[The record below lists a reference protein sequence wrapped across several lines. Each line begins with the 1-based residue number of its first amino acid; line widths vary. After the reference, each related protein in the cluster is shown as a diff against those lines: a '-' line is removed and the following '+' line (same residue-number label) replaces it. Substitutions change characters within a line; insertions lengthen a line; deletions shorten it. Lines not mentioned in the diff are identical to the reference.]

1 VRPGDD
7 LAALIAPELRD
18 GDIVVIAQKVV
29 SKAEG
34 RVVALDSVVPGA
46 EAMRLANDF
55 DKDARLVQ
63 VVLDE
68 SASVIRAE
76 RGVLICETRH
86 GFVCANAG
94 VDLSNAPDADVA
106 VLLPLDPDASARRIR
121 AALATAT
128 RGGAAAAGGGSSAAS
143 GAAAAGGGSSVTRST
158 LPPDSGGDVYGVIIS
173 DSFGRAWRLGL
184 ADVAI
189 GAAGVRV
196 LDDWR
201 GRPDAHGRELRVTE
215 VAVADQLAA
224 AADLARAK
232 DSQQPIV
239 VIRGAAH
246 YVTSEDG
253 PGAAALRRPLE
264 LDLFR

>member
-1 VRPGDD
+1 V
-7 LAALIAPELRD
+7 RD

-46 EAMRLANDF
+46 EATRLANDLN
-55 DKDARLVQ
+55 KDPRLVQ

-68 SASVIRAE
+68 SVDVIRAE

-94 VDLSNAPDADVA
+94 VDMSNAPGEDIA
-106 VLLPLDPDASARRIR
+106 VLLPLDPDGSARRIR
-121 AALATAT
+121 AEL
-128 RGGAAAAGGGSSAAS
+128 AAAAPGSATSAGSAR
-143 GAAAAGGGSSVTRST
+143 ADPAGSARAGTRST
-158 LPPDSGGDVYGVIIS
+158 SATHSGANVYGVIIS
-173 DSFGRAWRLGL
+173 DSFGRPWRLGV

-189 GAAGVRV
+189 GAAGIRV

-201 GRPDAHGRELRVTE
+201 GRVDAHGRELRVTE
-215 VAVADQLAA
+215 VAVADQLAS

-232 DSQQPIV
+232 DSQEPV
-239 VIRGAAH
+239 VLIRGAGH
-246 YVTSEDG
+246 YITEEDG
-253 PGAAALRRPLE
+253 PGAAAIRRPRE